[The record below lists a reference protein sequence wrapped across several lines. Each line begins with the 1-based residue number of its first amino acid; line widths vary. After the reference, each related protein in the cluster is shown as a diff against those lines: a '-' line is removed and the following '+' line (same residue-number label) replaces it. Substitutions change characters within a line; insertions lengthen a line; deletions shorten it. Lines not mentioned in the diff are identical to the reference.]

1 MLPQVETFRF
11 GMKLFKTMV
20 QIKIYCQAMLGKF
33 RNIFHAIWTF
43 MIIYRRI
50 LPNFFCLICHQKTF
64 SCHAASKAM
73 RPTNIKALSQR
84 APPTL
89 LVLYHTT
96 LIPWIFLLWLQINPE
111 ARSQG
116 APPTLLG
123 PHHAFAISNNLG
135 LSTNI
140 PNQFLALSQGAPPIL
155 WAQGSG
161 SSPCSPNSLGLNPQ
175 A

>member
-1 MLPQVETFRF
+1 MLPQVETFMF
-11 GMKLFKTMV
+11 GTKLLKTMV
-20 QIKIYCQAMLGKF
+20 QNKIYCQVILCMFK
-33 RNIFHAIWTF
+33 IFF
-43 MIIYRRI
+43 MQFH
-50 LPNFFCLICHQKTF
+50 LSWSCMGESCKFFCLICHQKIF

-161 SSPCSPNSLGLNPQ
+161 SSPCSPNSLGLSPQ
-175 A
+175 T